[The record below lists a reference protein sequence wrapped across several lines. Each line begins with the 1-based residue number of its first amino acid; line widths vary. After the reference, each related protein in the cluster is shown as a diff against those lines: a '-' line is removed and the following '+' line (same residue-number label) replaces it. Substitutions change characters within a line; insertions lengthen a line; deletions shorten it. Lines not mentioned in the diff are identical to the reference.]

1 MASNLFQS
9 FGTGANHAQ
18 VEPNT
23 QTPRDA
29 AIALMKQ
36 QGINIPDNISNN
48 PSAIIQ
54 HLIQSGAVPQN
65 RVAMAQQMLMQRM
78 GMK

>member
-9 FGTGANHAQ
+9 FGTGENHAQ
-18 VEPNT
+18 VAQSA

-29 AIALMKQ
+29 AISLMKQ

-54 HLIQSGAVPQN
+54 HLIQSGAIPQN